1 VYFRH
6 HTQQQAKKLNLIG
19 WVQNTEVNTVQGHME
34 GQNINIDQMKNWL
47 QTTGSPKSKITKV
60 EFTNEKSITKL
71 TGNTFN
77 IRR

>member
-1 VYFRH
+1 M
-6 HTQQQAKKLNLIG
+6 
-19 WVQNTEVNTVQGHME
+19 QGHME

>member
-1 VYFRH
+1 
-6 HTQQQAKKLNLIG
+6 
-19 WVQNTEVNTVQGHME
+19 ME
-34 GQNINIDQMKNWL
+34 GQRTNVDQMKNWL

-71 TGNTFN
+71 TGHTFD

>member
-6 HTQQQAKKLNLIG
+6 HTQQQAKKFNLIG

-71 TGNTFN
+71 TGNTFD